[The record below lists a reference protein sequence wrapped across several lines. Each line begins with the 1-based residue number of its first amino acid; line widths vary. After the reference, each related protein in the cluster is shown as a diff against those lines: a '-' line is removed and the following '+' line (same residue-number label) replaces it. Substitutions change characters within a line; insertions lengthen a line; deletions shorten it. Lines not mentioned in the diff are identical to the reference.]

1 MRQAR
6 QAVAGLQLPR
16 VIGNAHRAPW
26 RGYRHPA
33 AARVPGEKSVASPT
47 SSRRLAPGRELA
59 FAVTRDRLRDSL
71 HACIGRLRAD
81 TSHTATGC
89 ER

>member
-1 MRQAR
+1 MRQAS

-16 VIGNAHRAPW
+16 VIGNAHRARG

-33 AARVPGEKSVASPT
+33 AAQVPGETSAACPICSRTLSP
-47 SSRRLAPGRELA
+47 ARELA